1 MKNAQ
6 KQLNR
11 SPLEKQN
18 PHHQTALLNLFLN
31 DEQMVTTSH
40 EMAMPIV
47 DPILKPHGKYYVIE
61 TKTPSTPNKPGAGL
75 LREFISDSRILID
88 NTQEIITSLKQKP
101 DDLHSVITVWRTFQ
115 MIGDPSGVFGFRQL
129 AELCRYTIL
138 LLNRVLNRNIRYS
151 QKCEIIITQAYK
163 ILKKDHFHHIQDAL
177 GGQPFSGSPLC
188 EKLIRILKQTTKG
201 DQQHLA
207 PLPHENSNFEHNKE
221 PGITVQSEQPSRYSF
236 KMFIQDNRLLTA
248 QTEVALLFLKHNPGN
263 TAAINTVF
271 RSFHLIGTK
280 AALFKFDYATELCHH
295 TAVLLGCIRDGEN
308 DYAGRNPD
316 LIVRAFTVL
325 KKEIFLY
332 SQNMLGGEPFA
343 GSPNCLNMTH
353 ILKTLGF

>member
-11 SPLEKQN
+11 PPLEKRN
-18 PHHQTALLNLFLN
+18 SHYQTVLLNLFLN
-31 DEQMVTTSH
+31 DEQMVASSH
-40 EMAMPIV
+40 EMAMPTV
-47 DPILKPHGKYYVIE
+47 TPVVKPHSEYYAIE
-61 TKTPSTPNKPGAGL
+61 TKTSLTPKKPSAGL
-75 LREFISDSRILID
+75 LREFIAESRVLID

-115 MIGDPSGVFGFRQL
+115 IIGDTSGMFGFRQL
-129 AELCRYTIL
+129 AELCRHTVL

-151 QKCEIIITQAYK
+151 QKCALIITHAYE

-188 EKLIRILKQTTKG
+188 EKLILILKRTINNN
-201 DQQHLA
+201 QQHLE
-207 PLPHENSNFEHNKE
+207 PLAHENGDFEYNE
-221 PGITVQSEQPSRYSF
+221 ESDQPSRYSF

-271 RSFHLIGTK
+271 RYFHLIGTK
-280 AALFKFDYATELCHH
+280 AALFKFDYASELCRH
-295 TAVLLGCIRDGEN
+295 TAVLLGYIRDRKN
-308 DYAGRNPD
+308 DYAGRNAD

-332 SQNMLGGEPFA
+332 SQAMLGGEPFA